1 MVTFP
6 PHVVLPFLE
15 SHPSWSAS
23 PRDRQDTR
31 RSGLPLGLAG
41 SETRSG
47 VPITS
52 TSLPPTKQNTV
63 IFEGAE
69 SRKLAKFS
77 HHEMATK

>member
-6 PHVVLPFLE
+6 PQVLVPFLE

-23 PRDRQDTR
+23 ARDRQDTR

-41 SETRSG
+41 SETCSG

-63 IFEGAE
+63 IFKGAE
-69 SRKLAKFS
+69 SSKLGKFS
-77 HHEMATK
+77 RHQMATK